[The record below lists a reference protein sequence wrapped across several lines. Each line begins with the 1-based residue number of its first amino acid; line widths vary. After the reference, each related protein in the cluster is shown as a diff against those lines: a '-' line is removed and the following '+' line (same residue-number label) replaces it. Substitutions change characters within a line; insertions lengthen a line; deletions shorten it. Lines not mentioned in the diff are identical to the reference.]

1 MRFLMDKID
10 KMAESTSS
18 LLDRKPITDSLLS
31 KEQSKLADPE
41 VTAKKKPTA
50 KIFSIRVMKQFMR
63 I

>member
-1 MRFLMDKID
+1 MRFLMNKID

-18 LLDRKPITDSLLS
+18 LLDRKPITESLLN

-41 VTAKKKPTA
+41 VTAKKKPTSKA
-50 KIFSIRVMKQFMR
+50 VSSRVMKQFMS